1 MNTRH
6 AFVTLS
12 LAAVVAC
19 QPAKPAETII
29 AYNNLVREDFN
40 RRTAEKFLPLFWR
53 EDTNRDGVL
62 QPSELAILWGYG
74 DSDPTHWVNAQQKFT
89 PQFDQAYRSM
99 VQPDGR
105 ADSMADSKDDQERH
119 KLVLQELAQGR
130 PTLVETDLTHETP
143 ANSGAVR
150 HLMTAAQGIER
161 IYAKQKGVSD
171 FAAQI
176 PATDPA
182 SRMLFYRNQSPFCEA
197 PMTENNPNCS
207 ALPMKPPRIFGLY
220 PAGIQSDSKFC
231 DPLPNPTPS
240 SAVPS
245 SSI

>member
-1 MNTRH
+1 
-6 AFVTLS
+6 
-12 LAAVVAC
+12 
-19 QPAKPAETII
+19 
-29 AYNNLVREDFN
+29 
-40 RRTAEKFLPLFWR
+40 
-53 EDTNRDGVL
+53 
-62 QPSELAILWGYG
+62 
-74 DSDPTHWVNAQQKFT
+74 SDPAHWVNAQQQFT
-89 PQFDQAYRSM
+89 SQFNDAYQSM
-99 VQPDGR
+99 VQPDR
-105 ADSMADSKDDQERH
+105 TTDTSADQERH

-182 SRMLFYRNQSPFCEA
+182 SRMLFHRNQSPFCEA

-207 ALPMKPPRIFGLY
+207 ALPMKPQPTASALKSRRSNRI
-220 PAGIQSDSKFC
+220 
-231 DPLPNPTPS
+231 
-240 SAVPS
+240 
-245 SSI
+245 